1 MILDKLDP
9 SEENKTDDNVCAT
22 DITPLARLALCQL
35 SAELFASIESIGKSA
50 VVSATDAIANSTTL
64 KGVAGLSFLPNIE
77 VTTPPGNRQETG
89 SGSKSKPEIAPTD
102 EKVASTPVAD
112 TNSDSGKPVRRD
124 ALVEGLSDSISEHV
138 VAAAPRELPVGDIAK
153 RYEKRLE
160 LLLADA
166 HKDLKFTTDG
176 SNPLVIPISLGIK
189 LESDT
194 TIEAIAKKTLGPKTT
209 QEQID
214 VFVNAFGKA
223 NNIEDAARDTKV
235 DKNTSVQVPGQ
246 TWDGAISYKEGES
259 GEPGTLK
266 FRWSDGS
273 YRDELA
279 DSTFGG
285 RLFQKGDKFVVE
297 QIEIS
302 RKFADRNAE
311 LTVDGKTS
319 IRLDATGTKRET
331 QDNGDAERVI
341 KQTNRDG
348 STYQVEYSPD
358 NGKPQKVVYRKPGQ
372 RATEFSALTENE
384 FVSADGKLVLMM
396 DTSSSRESTQFYRR
410 RVLPDGGVEKTFGD
424 GRTARQDKNGDKV
437 SETSTDVDGR
447 KFEERFKPG
456 ELSAFE
462 VIYKP
467 EGKDSKPIKFE
478 RTKGEILMAPFIKD
492 GKKIGYIELSDDLED
507 VTYRDKVSGIARLEE
522 RGGRVTETQKYE
534 DGKIKTVIRQDK
546 EILTSISERS
556 GTPNINYSDGEGLS
570 IEMRTRD
577 GRLEGVTIKHP
588 DGGFTR
594 LSHNDK
600 LNTLTGT
607 HTASNGTTES
617 VHRTGNYFLYRN
629 DKTNE
634 ERAFRFSIPKDGM
647 PLFSPCE
654 VDRYT
659 ATITA
664 DPGDDGKVTIPLFEG
679 RSDEKDKFGTLK
691 GRAVNDETS
700 HVKPSG
706 EAVVQHAD
714 GSRVRLNADN
724 TIDRWGPSPED
735 TGTREA
741 LSPAESRLLRI
752 HKDIDRR
759 DFAEIHRSMRGN
771 KARLESFYQELQ
783 KLDDVKD
790 LTAQE
795 KSALRR
801 NIMSHVA
808 RPAEIQQGQTWTCNA
823 ATLQREM
830 VMQKPDKYAAMLV
843 QCFDTGSVK
852 LGDGSTVRVDTTNL
866 KQTDQTGRD
875 FASRAFQSVA
885 IGLGFPGGSFQN
897 TRDGVGI
904 LFDAEKRK
912 LPFTGMDMP
921 HIAIARKRLT
931 GEDKAAVCV
940 SNPEDLIRLFK
951 ENGGTSMIVSVD
963 GSKPP
968 FGDSA
973 SGDHGNHVVTITG
986 IIPGEPTRFRVQ
998 NQWGLSDDHSTLAT
1012 SIKQEDLWAA
1022 MLSGGK
1028 AAQVIASVKGTVA
1041 NPEKIYSYADGKS
1054 EIDKD
1059 ETKKFARWLERWKN

>member
-1 MILDKLDP
+1 MVLDNRGP
-9 SEENKTDDNVCAT
+9 SENKTDDNFCAT
-22 DITPLARLALCQL
+22 DITPLARLASNQL
-35 SAELFASIESIGKSA
+35 SAEWLASLEAIGKSA
-50 VVSATDAIANSTTL
+50 VLSATEAIANSTTL
-64 KGVAGLSFLPNIE
+64 ESVAGISFLPNIE
-77 VTTPPGNRQETG
+77 LTTRQSNRQEPG
-89 SGSKSKPEIAPTD
+89 LGSKSKPEIAPTD
-102 EKVASTPVAD
+102 GERVASTPVVE
-112 TNSDSGKPVRRD
+112 TKPDSGKPVRD
-124 ALVEGLSDSISEHV
+124 ALVEALSDSLPEHV
-138 VAAAPRELPVGDIAK
+138 VAASPRELTVGDIA
-153 RYEKRLE
+153 RQYERRLE

-176 SNPLVIPISLGIK
+176 SNPLVMPASIGIK
-189 LESDT
+189 VESDT
-194 TIEAIAKKTLGPKTT
+194 TIETIAKKTLGPKAT

-214 VFVNAFGKA
+214 VFVRALGKA
-223 NNIEDAARDTKV
+223 NDIKDASRDSKV
-235 DKNTSVQVPGQ
+235 EKDSSVQIPGQ
-246 TWDGAISYKEGES
+246 TWDGAIVYEERES
-259 GEPGTLK
+259 GGPPALR

-273 YRDELA
+273 YRDEIA

-285 RLFQKGDKFVVE
+285 RFFRRGDKFVIA
-297 QIEIS
+297 QIEIN
-302 RKFADRNAE
+302 RNFADRNAE
-311 LTVDGKTS
+311 LTIDGKTS
-319 IRLDATGTKRET
+319 IRLDAAGTKRET
-331 QDNGDAERVI
+331 RDSGDAERVI
-341 KQTNRDG
+341 KQTTKDG

-358 NGKPQKVVYRKPGQ
+358 DGKAQKVVYRKPGQ
-372 RATEFSALTENE
+372 RAIEFSALAENE

-396 DTSSSRESTQFYRR
+396 DTSSSRESTRFYRR
-410 RVLPDGGVEKTFGD
+410 RVLPDGGIEKTFED
-424 GRTARQDKNGDKV
+424 GRTVRQDKNGDKI
-437 SETSTDVDGR
+437 SETSTDADGR
-447 KFEERFKPG
+447 KFEQRFRPG
-456 ELSAFE
+456 EQSAFE

-467 EGKDSKPIKFE
+467 ADKDSKPIKFE
-478 RTKGEILMAPFIKD
+478 RTKGDLLMAPLIKD

-507 VTYRDKVSGIARLEE
+507 ITFRDKVSNITRLEE
-522 RGGRVTETQKYE
+522 PGSRVTETHKYE
-534 DGKIKTVIRQDK
+534 DGKVKTVTKQDK
-546 EILTSISERS
+546 ETLTSVCERN
-556 GTPNINYSDGEGLS
+556 GTLMKTYSDGEGLS

-577 GRLEGVTIKHP
+577 GRLEGVTIKHE

-607 HTASNGTTES
+607 HIASNGTTES
-617 VHRTGNYFLYRN
+617 VHRIGNYFLYRN

-664 DPGDDGKVTIPLFEG
+664 DPGDNGKVTIPLFEG

-735 TGTREA
+735 IGTRET
-741 LSPAESRLLRI
+741 LSPAASRLLKL

-759 DFAEIHRSMRGN
+759 DFAEIHRVMRGN
-771 KARLESFYQELQ
+771 KAKLESFYQELE

-808 RPAEIQQGQTWTCNA
+808 RPAEIQQGKTWACSA

-830 VMQKPDKYAAMLV
+830 VMQKPNKYAAMLV
-843 QCFDTGSVK
+843 QGFDKGLIK
-852 LGDGSTVRVDTTNL
+852 LGDGSTVKVDTANL
-866 KQTDQTGRD
+866 KNTDQTGRD

-885 IGLGFPGGSFQN
+885 IGLGFPGGSFKN
-897 TRDGVGI
+897 TEDGVGI

-912 LPFTGMDMP
+912 LPFTGMEMS

-931 GEDKAAVCV
+931 GEDKAVVLV

-951 ENGGTSMIVSVD
+951 ENGGTSMIVGVD
-963 GSKPP
+963 ASKPP

-973 SGDHGNHVVTITG
+973 SGEHGNHVVTITG

-998 NQWGLSDDHSTLAT
+998 NQWGLGEDHSTPAT
-1012 SIKQEDLWAA
+1012 SITQQELWAA

-1028 AAQVIASVKGTVA
+1028 SAQVVASVKATLA
-1041 NPEKIYSYADGKS
+1041 DPEKTYSYADGKS
-1054 EIDKD
+1054 EIDED